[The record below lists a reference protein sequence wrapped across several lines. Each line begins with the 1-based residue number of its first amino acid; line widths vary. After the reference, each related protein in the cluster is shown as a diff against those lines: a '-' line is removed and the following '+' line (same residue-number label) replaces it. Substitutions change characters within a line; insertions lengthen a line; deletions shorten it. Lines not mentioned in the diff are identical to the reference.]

1 MRLDDIGFYT
11 MADARCASA
20 SATSPLARCEL
31 VLTSR
36 CNFRCAYCRHVGG
49 NDLPKDRAL
58 GTIADWCLDGLQNL
72 RLSGG
77 EPTLW
82 GGGSGDLADLVE
94 SARRLGVRRV
104 AISTNGSADIKDYA
118 RLLDAG
124 VDDISVSLEACC
136 AEDGDRMAGGNKGS
150 WEKVVGNIRQMADW
164 TYTTAGVVLTEDNEA
179 KCREIVMFADSL
191 GVADIR
197 VIPAAQRGAA
207 LKVSPLPP
215 EILSKHPILRY
226 RWDNISRGRP
236 VRGLR
241 LGDASRCHLVLDDM
255 AVMGGM
261 HYPCIIYMR
270 EGGDPIGRSGT
281 RFVRE
286 ERLQWS
292 REHQVQLD
300 PICSRNCLDVCVDY
314 NNRYAKLHKEG

>member
-11 MADARCASA
+11 MTDARCALASSA
-20 SATSPLARCEL
+20 SPLARCEL

-58 GTIADWCLDGLQNL
+58 EAIASWSLHGLQNL

-94 SARRLGVRRV
+94 FARHLGVRRV
-104 AISTNGSADIKDYA
+104 AISTNGSADIEDYA
-118 RLLDAG
+118 RLIDAG
-124 VDDISVSLEACC
+124 VDDISVSLDACC

-150 WEKVVGNIRQMADW
+150 WEKVVENIRQMADW
-164 TYTTAGVVLTEDNEA
+164 TYTTVGVVLTEDNEA

-215 EILSKHPILRY
+215 EILSKYPILRY

-241 LGDASRCHLVLDDM
+241 PGDATRCHLVLDDM

-270 EGGDPIGRSGT
+270 EGGDPIGKSGT
-281 RFVRE
+281 RLVRE
-286 ERLQWS
+286 EREEWS